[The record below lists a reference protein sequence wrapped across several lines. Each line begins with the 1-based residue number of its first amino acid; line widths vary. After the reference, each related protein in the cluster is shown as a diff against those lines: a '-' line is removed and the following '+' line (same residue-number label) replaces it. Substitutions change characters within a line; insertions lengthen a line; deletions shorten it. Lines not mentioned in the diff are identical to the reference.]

1 MRILKVHNYY
11 LQPGGEDTVFQAETN
26 LLRNN
31 GHVVIEY
38 REFNQ
43 QIGSMSQAH
52 VALQTIWSTTATRK
66 MKRILQKEK
75 PDLVHFHNTFPLI
88 SPAAY
93 YVCREF
99 EIPVLQTL
107 DNQRLICPAASFF
120 RDGKLCLDCLGKT
133 PPWPAMVHACYHG
146 SHIHTGVVA
155 SMLTIHR
162 WLHTWKTKVDV
173 FLSSTNFY
181 RDMFIRAGLPEE
193 KIRVLPHFIPAEP
206 KPSTKNTT
214 GDYALFIGRLD
225 PEKGIRTLLEAWRHV
240 NIPLEIRGSGQLED
254 QARTFVREH
263 GLNQIHFLGRLE
275 DDELSELIRGARF
288 LIVPSE
294 GYYETFGMV
303 IIEAYCRKVPV
314 IASSIGVLP
323 EMVIDHET
331 GLLFEAG
338 NPIDLAQKVRWLWDH
353 PDESSS
359 MGERSYLEYKQ
370 KYTADRGYQILH
382 DVYVQTITSKKI
394 S

>member
-1 MRILKVHNYY
+1 M
-11 LQPGGEDTVFQAETN
+11 
-26 LLRNN
+26 
-31 GHVVIEY
+31 
-38 REFNQ
+38 
-43 QIGSMSQAH
+43 
-52 VALQTIWSTTATRK
+52 RK
-66 MKRILQKEK
+66 MEHILQKEK

-88 SPAAY
+88 SPAVY
-93 YVCREF
+93 YVCQEF

-120 RDGKLCLDCLGKT
+120 RNGKLCLDCLGKT

-173 FLSSTNFY
+173 FLSSTSFY
-181 RDMFIRAGLPEE
+181 RDIFIQAGLPEE
-193 KIRVLPHFIPAEP
+193 KIRVLPHFISAEP
-206 KPSTKNTT
+206 DPSSKNTT

-240 NIPLEIRGSGQLED
+240 NIPLKIRGSGQLED

-263 GLNQIHFLGRLE
+263 GLDQIQFLGRLE

-314 IASSIGVLP
+314 IASNIGVLP

-331 GLLFEAG
+331 GMLFEPG
-338 NPIDLAQKVRWLWDH
+338 NPIDLAQKVRWLWNY
-353 PDESSS
+353 PEERRS
-359 MGERSYLEYKQ
+359 MAERSYLEYKQ
-370 KYTADRGYQILH
+370 KYTADRGYQMLH
-382 DVYVQTITSKKI
+382 DVYVQTITSKKDEL